1 MMNWWQHIPEHINPI
16 VCSFG
21 SFSLSWYSVTFLLGT
36 LFSLSF
42 LWGVTCRDSIAVL
55 SREEFLDF
63 SLFLLCGAIIGAR
76 FGYAIF
82 YNAAFF
88 VAHPASLVSPF
99 DLETGVWIGIAG
111 MSAHGGIVGIVL
123 AVLVFAWKYRKSVC
137 VLLDAVALSV
147 PIAIFFGRL
156 GNFFMGELFGRVTSV
171 SWGMFFPRAGDVL
184 LHHPSQLYEACG
196 EGMVLWAALLVLSKR
211 MKIPGQLFAWALGL
225 YGGIRFFLEYL
236 REPDRQIGFIWS
248 IFTLGQI
255 LCLALIVA
263 AGILLWWMRE
273 GRNAILSRTG

>member
-1 MMNWWQHIPEHINPI
+1 MMNWWQHIPEHIDPI

-21 SFSLSWYSVTFLLGT
+21 IFSISWYSAAFFLGAV
-36 LFSLSF
+36 FSLLF
-42 LWGVTCRDSIAVL
+42 LRRVTCRDSIRVL
-55 SREEFLDF
+55 SRGEFLDF
-63 SLFLLCGAIIGAR
+63 SLFLLGGAIIGAR
-76 FGYAIF
+76 LGYAIL

-88 VAHPASLVSPF
+88 VAHPTSLVLPF
-99 DLETGVWIGIAG
+99 DLETGAWIGIAG

-123 AVLVFAWKYRKSVC
+123 AVFVFAWKYRKPVW

-171 SWGMFFPRAGDVL
+171 SWGMFFPRAGDAL

-196 EGMVLWAALLVLSKR
+196 EGIVLWVVFLVLSRR
-211 MKIPGQLFAWALGL
+211 MKIPGQLFSWALGL
-225 YGGIRFFLEYL
+225 YGGVRFFLEYF

-248 IFTLGQI
+248 IFTLWQLFCFVQI
-255 LCLALIVA
+255 IVA
-263 AGILLWWMRE
+263 AALLWWMRK
-273 GRNAILSRTG
+273 GRNAILPRTG